1 MMNNPNNTNKMH
13 DTNIT
18 VVQIEAMDRT
28 DLCAL
33 WRRVIGGSAP
43 ANMSQTILKRILCF
57 EVQMLGAGTSGQ
69 RDVAAV
75 AKALR
80 PRKNGGA
87 AGGPRVRLK
96 PGARLMREW
105 NGTTHLVEMH
115 EDGLHW
121 QGQVYKSLSAIAR
134 QITGAHWSG
143 PRFFGL
149 SKSGGGL

>member
-1 MMNNPNNTNKMH
+1 MTDSYVNDGKAR
-13 DTNIT
+13 DGAVT
-18 VVQIEAMDRT
+18 VAQIGAMDRAG
-28 DLCAL
+28 LCAL

-43 ANMSQTILKRILCF
+43 TNMSQTILRRILCF
-57 EVQMLGAGTSGQ
+57 EVQMRAAGKSAQ
-69 RDVAAV
+69 RDVTAV

-80 PRKNGGA
+80 PRK
-87 AGGPRVRLK
+87 AGKPSLRLK

-105 NGTTHLVEMH
+105 NGTTHLVEIH

-149 SKSGGGL
+149 SGSGEGL

>member
-1 MMNNPNNTNKMH
+1 M
-13 DTNIT
+13 
-18 VVQIEAMDRT
+18 RT
-28 DLCAL
+28 A
-33 WRRVIGGSAP
+33 GKSA
-43 ANMSQTILKRILCF
+43 
-57 EVQMLGAGTSGQ
+57 Q

-80 PRKNGGA
+80 PCKAGGA
-87 AGGPRVRLK
+87 AAGKPALRLK

-149 SKSGGGL
+149 SGSGGGL